1 MKVLSVDDSAIIRKI
16 IKMAVEVIE
25 YEFLEAG
32 DGEEALNVIHEHYSN
47 IALILLDL
55 NMPGINGF
63 ELLKIIKSDDRFKNI
78 PVMMVTTE
86 SEKLSIIKAIQAG
99 ANHYVVKPFS
109 MEEITKKMFE
119 ALGKGE

>member
-1 MKVLSVDDSAIIRKI
+1 MKILSVDDSAIIRKI

-32 DGEEALNVIHEHYSN
+32 DGEEALSIIEKDYCN
-47 IALILLDL
+47 ISLILLDL

-86 SEKLSIIKAIQAG
+86 SEKLSIIKAIKSG
-99 ANHYVVKPFS
+99 ASHYVVKPFT
-109 MEEITKKMFE
+109 MEEVTKKMFE

>member
-1 MKVLSVDDSAIIRKI
+1 MKILSVDDSAIIRKI
-16 IKMAVEVIE
+16 IRMAVEVIE

-32 DGEEALNVIHEHYSN
+32 DGEEALNVMDEHYSN

-63 ELLKIIKSDDRFKNI
+63 ELLKIIKSDDKFKSI

-86 SEKLSIIKAIQAG
+86 SEKLNIIKAIQLG
-99 ANHYVVKPFS
+99 ANNYVVKPFT
-109 MEEITKKMFE
+109 MEEITKKMYE

>member
-1 MKVLSVDDSAIIRKI
+1 MKILSVDDSAIIRKI

-32 DGEEALNVIHEHYSN
+32 DGEEALNVISENYCDIS
-47 IALILLDL
+47 LILLDW
-55 NMPGINGF
+55 NMPGIDGY
-63 ELLKIIKSDDRFKNI
+63 ELLRIIKSDDRFKSI

-99 ANHYVVKPFS
+99 ANHYVVKPFT
-109 MEEITKKMFE
+109 MEEVTKKMFE